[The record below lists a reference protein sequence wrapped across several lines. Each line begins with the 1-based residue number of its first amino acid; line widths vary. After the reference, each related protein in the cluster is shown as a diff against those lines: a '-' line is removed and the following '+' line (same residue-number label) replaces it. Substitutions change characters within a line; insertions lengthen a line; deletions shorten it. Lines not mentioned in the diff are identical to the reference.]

1 VGIDHVVFGSDH
13 PPVPIPPERH
23 TAVIHNL
30 PLSHADKAK
39 ILGGNLARLLKLP
52 VGS

>member
-1 VGIDHVVFGSDH
+1 
-13 PPVPIPPERH
+13 
-23 TAVIHNL
+23 VIHNL